1 MPLPTMFKRT
11 PSPPIV
17 KIPGHFG
24 DIMAK
29 RQATPPPP
37 FFAYLP
43 AVCLYSTTT
52 TTRNTSLSL
61 PDGFTGFERILLT
74 ANGNLQRLISA
85 YFNEVVTVTIVENK
99 EIPLHPNE
107 DPQVLARFQREV
119 NLLCN
124 NKIFCNAKSQ
134 VLIKDQKV
142 YDLVVKDGVGIGQI
156 FRYLDK
162 LPSFDL
168 HGLGRTEKTFW
179 REYSLKIPGVDC
191 RLLEVFPSTLSE
203 DGWLHAPDEEVC
215 WDVEMEQ
222 DDNIAWVNPDLE
234 VK

>member
-1 MPLPTMFKRT
+1 MQRT
-11 PSPPIV
+11 RKENALLLFFS
-17 KIPGHFG
+17 HFPEEES
-24 DIMAK
+24 I
-29 RQATPPPP
+29 
-37 FFAYLP
+37 L
-43 AVCLYSTTT
+43 
-52 TTRNTSLSL
+52 NTSLSL

-99 EIPLHPNE
+99 EVPLLPT
-107 DPQVLARFQREV
+107 DGPDVLARFQREV

-142 YDLVVKDGVGIGQI
+142 HDLVVKDGVGIGQI
-156 FRYLDK
+156 FRYLDR

-168 HGLGRTEKTFW
+168 HGLGRTERTFW
-179 REYSLKIPGVDC
+179 REYSLRIPGVDC
-191 RLLEVFPSTLSE
+191 RLLEVFPSTLSN
-203 DGWLHAPDEEVC
+203 DGWLNAPDEEVC

-222 DDNIAWVNPDLE
+222 DDNIAWANPDLE